1 MKTLNNGDAH
11 QLNALTKR
19 IHALSTNDLT
29 IHEMNN
35 VFRVQSQMYNGRKS
49 LPLSLYA
56 PPEEDKGR
64 WNCSGIDMTYVATTD
79 TIATLEALYHAD
91 SDQDF
96 EQERFYSDKT
106 LKAREMVR
114 ITFYK
119 PLRLINVTALTIK
132 LRISRSKL
140 ISKDYYTIT
149 QQLAE
154 VLYTKFGGQ
163 FDGIIYT
170 SQWGNDDYNCAAI
183 WSHPDIVASSQTPLL
198 EYESEGQDIYEI
210 LDDLQFDKAED

>member
-1 MKTLNNGDAH
+1 MDTTKNGEAH
-11 QLNALTKR
+11 QLNALTER
-19 IHALSTNDLT
+19 VHALSTNDLT
-29 IHEMNN
+29 ICEMNN
-35 VFRVQSQMYNGRKS
+35 VYRVQPIMYKGKKTKA
-49 LPLSLYA
+49 LLLHPGT
-56 PPEEDKGR
+56 GR
-64 WNCSGIDMTYVATTD
+64 WNGREIEIAMSYVATTD

-91 SDQDF
+91 STQDF

-106 LKAREMVR
+106 LIPREMVN
-114 ITFYK
+114 ITFCK
-119 PLRLINVTALTIK
+119 PLRLINVTALTIE

-140 ISKDYYTIT
+140 LGKDYYTVT
-149 QQLAE
+149 QLLAE
-154 VLYTKFGGQ
+154 ALYTKFGGQ

-183 WSHPDIVASSQTPLL
+183 WSYPDIVASSQTPLL